1 MPIKRTILATVA
13 TFCCAF
19 ALAVPAKRI
28 WRTVQQPD
36 GTELTVMQVGDERL
50 HYFITED
57 NVPLVKQGAA
67 YYYANGCGV
76 GMEATSVIAHSA
88 NRRSQSEVLLAK
100 AAMKNINQAAM
111 VRRSALYAPR
121 KQQTIAGYTSDRR
134 NITGKHKSIVILAQ
148 FPDKKFLAGH
158 DSAFYNAEVN
168 QPGYSNEYGG
178 IGSIHDYFYDQS
190 AGKLDLTFDVVGPVT
205 MKYGYVHYGG
215 NTRSST
221 DIGFWDFAAEAIQ
234 AAHDQYPSLNWK
246 SYDWDGD
253 GEVENLYIV
262 YAGYGEASSTDQ
274 NTIWPAQSSFDAYNE
289 YYDTLKYSV
298 NFDGV
303 KINTF
308 ACGNE
313 ELQGGYT
320 SRLSPVDI
328 PMGIGTMTHE
338 FAHCLGF
345 PDLYDR
351 GGFTT
356 AVDNKYGSNYGMDI
370 WSIMDYGPYGGPNN
384 NGWVPT
390 GFTAY
395 EKWAAGWL
403 DYTELQS
410 NDTISGLAST
420 YNGGKAYAIVND
432 AKPLSGNSGEYF
444 IFENR
449 TKSRWDA
456 YLPAQGLQVTHVNYV
471 KSIWDKNRVN
481 TTGNDNN
488 RQNLTIVAA
497 DNSYIGTNKD
507 GDDTSGDLFPYN
519 GLDSITRSTMPDL
532 MFYNRQSSGKFV
544 YQKPIKNI
552 AWNDADSTI
561 SFVFDPQA
569 VSKDTTVTSISNINR
584 KDGSRTVAI
593 YTLDG
598 MPVNKPE
605 GQLRAGIYILRDEN
619 GRATKIIK
627 R

>member
-111 VRRSALYAPR
+111 VRRSVLYAPR

-148 FPDKKFLAGH
+148 FADKKFLARH

-190 AGKLDLTFDVVGPVT
+190 SGKLDLTFDVVGPVT

-456 YLPAQGLQVTHVNYV
+456 YLPSQGLQVTHVNYV

-598 MPVNKPE
+598 MPVSKPE

-619 GRATKIIK
+619 GRATKVIK